1 MLKNLFLNLC
11 LKFHL
16 QIAALVI
23 VVSFASF
30 GYAKRFSGPNGTVR
44 LESRI
49 FGKIEFVPLLDFA
62 DALDLSVKW
71 RYESGKIELKNKRIS
86 VDVMIG
92 SKLVQINKSDI
103 RKMNSSIVFIK
114 GEPYVTTALLTSIL
128 KPYYKK
134 SKSGKKW
141 SSYSKGI
148 VVIDPGHG
156 GHDTGAVGY
165 RGIMEKKLV
174 LDIARRVRT
183 ILVKK
188 GIKIRMTRD
197 SDRFI
202 ELEQRADIANNI
214 GAAIFV
220 SIHANAVN
228 KNKRSISGSEIYY
241 LSKAQKASSKRTE
254 KIENMGIKRKISSRW
269 GSLKYRVKKWLLG
282 RHFKKNREKSKKL
295 AEAVQRKLKKVTIG
309 NSRGIKTANF
319 SVLRNSYCP
328 ACLIEVGYLTNPT
341 DATYLRR
348 SSYKQKIA
356 EAIAQGIIDYMN
368 KK

>member
-1 MLKNLFLNLC
+1 MLKTFFLNHYSKLYR
-11 LKFHL
+11 
-16 QIAALVI
+16 QITICFLAAVL
-23 VVSFASF
+23 VSFCH
-30 GYAKRFSGPNGTVR
+30 AKSFSGPNGTVR
-44 LESRI
+44 LESRT
-49 FGKIEFVPLLDFA
+49 FGKTEFVPLLDMA
-62 DALDLSVKW
+62 ESLALSVKW
-71 RYESGKIELKNKRIS
+71 RYESGKIELKNKNIS
-86 VDVMIG
+86 IDVMIG

-114 GEPYVTTALLTSIL
+114 GEPYVTVSLLTSIL

-134 SKSGKKW
+134 SKSRKNLF
-141 SSYSKGI
+141 SNSKGI
-148 VVIDPGHG
+148 VVVDPGHG
-156 GHDTGAVGY
+156 GHDTGAIGY

-183 ILVKK
+183 ILVRK
-188 GIKIRMTRD
+188 GYKIRMTRD

-214 GAAIFV
+214 GAAIFI
-220 SIHANAVN
+220 SIHANAVS
-228 KNKRSISGSEIYY
+228 KNKRLISGSEIYY

-254 KIENMGIKRKISSRW
+254 KIENMGIKKKISSRW
-269 GSLKYRVKKWLLG
+269 GSLKYRVKRWLLS
-282 RHFKKNREKSKKL
+282 RHFKKNREKSKEL
-295 AEAVQRKLKKVTIG
+295 AEAVQRKLKRVTIG
-309 NSRGIKTANF
+309 KSRGIKTANF

-348 SSYKQKIA
+348 TSYKQKIA
-356 EAIAQGIIDYMN
+356 EAIAQGVIDYMN